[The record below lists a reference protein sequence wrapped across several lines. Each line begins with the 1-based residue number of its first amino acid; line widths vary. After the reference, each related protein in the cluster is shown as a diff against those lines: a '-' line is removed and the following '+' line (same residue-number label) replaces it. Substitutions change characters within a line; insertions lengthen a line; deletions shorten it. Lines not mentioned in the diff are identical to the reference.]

1 MHKFG
6 IEVFL
11 HTVVCTLYTE
21 VHLYVMAESN
31 MPIWEELKGMKKCQ
45 TCFKSKLN
53 EVVSASAC
61 GQCRGKVWIWT
72 NRCKPPPGGATS
84 WIQHLTTSE
93 SPATSSIKIWS
104 PHASGATRPP
114 AGTLLQQCAGVVSTV
129 SSYLPVACLN
139 FSQNMVSS
147 PSRSILLLSLPPTFL
162 LLLLPNLSSP
172 GKTGLLVA
180 GGEGA
185 MTSAE
190 VAFPLNVVLPSF
202 KYQTFTHRCLIQNPN
217 IPTATR
223 LPND

>member
-1 MHKFG
+1 MLARAGNAGARCEYEQTGVSRHLG
-6 IEVFL
+6 GQPAAPHL
-11 HTVVCTLYTE
+11 H
-21 VHLYVMAESN
+21 HL
-31 MPIWEELKGMKKCQ
+31 LHHL
-45 TCFKSKLN
+45 FKS
-53 EVVSASAC
+53 
-61 GQCRGKVWIWT
+61 
-72 NRCKPPPGGATS
+72 
-84 WIQHLTTSE
+84 
-93 SPATSSIKIWS
+93 
-104 PHASGATRPP
+104 ASGATRPP

-147 PSRSILLLSLPPTFL
+147 PSHSTFLLSLPPTFL

-202 KYQTFTHRCLIQNPN
+202 KFSHTDAVGLIQNPN

-223 LPND
+223 LSND